1 MAAEHEHA
9 WHNGPVMERSRVDRS
24 PCSTLD
30 DHLWTDIVQVQTCEC
45 GETRRLLL
53 GFKDR
58 RRRGDDVRRANGQQP
73 LGTPLQ
79 RAGTYSKPK
88 VLKG

>member
-1 MAAEHEHA
+1 
-9 WHNGPVMERSRVDRS
+9 MERSRVSHS
-24 PCSTLD
+24 PSSTLD

-58 RRRGDDVRRANGQQP
+58 RRRGDDGRRAKGLEP
-73 LGTPLQ
+73 LGRPLQ
-79 RAGTYSKPK
+79 RAGTYRTPKP
-88 VLKG
+88 LTGGD